1 MKHQHAALTN
11 WKPMNED
18 PGAAGDWR
26 VIGWWHLLQ
35 FGLLLKS
42 EVWNVY
48 AQGRKVDT
56 LLAF

>member
-1 MKHQHAALTN
+1 
-11 WKPMNED
+11 MNED

-56 LLAF
+56 PLAF